1 MYKIYT
7 LLSNTIYKMN
17 QSSTQIQLNHAETNH
32 DESNHAESNQ
42 RRVLGSIVYWKEY
55 TRNMTKQLILRE
67 NEREKEREKTRRLLD
82 VMVSIPMALGNN
94 NNDEIIALTTNNN
107 ERDF

>member
-1 MYKIYT
+1 
-7 LLSNTIYKMN
+7 
-17 QSSTQIQLNHAETNH
+17 
-32 DESNHAESNQ
+32 
-42 RRVLGSIVYWKEY
+42 
-55 TRNMTKQLILRE
+55 MTKQLILRE